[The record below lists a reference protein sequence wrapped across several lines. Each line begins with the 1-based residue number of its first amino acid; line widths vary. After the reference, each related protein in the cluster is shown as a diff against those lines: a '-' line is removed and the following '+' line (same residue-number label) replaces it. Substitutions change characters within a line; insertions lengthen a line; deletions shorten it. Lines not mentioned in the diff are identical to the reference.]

1 MTQNGAGG
9 LPQAGTETM
18 TAHQNAVEDAAV
30 LIIGAGPAGL
40 SLAVELGGQGHKCI
54 VVERHD
60 RVGYA
65 PRAKTTNVRS
75 RELMRRWGIAGR
87 LAAESPFGVDYPSN
101 VVFAT
106 RLNGREL
113 QRFPNGFNC
122 NPARDDRYSE
132 HAQWIPQYKVEAV
145 LKSRASEMPSVD
157 IRFGTEL
164 KEFKDHGDHVTATLR
179 NVATGDETTVN
190 AAYLVGAD
198 GARSTVREKLG
209 IKMSGTSPLSHNHNI
224 VFRAPGLA
232 ERHKLGPAVMYWLVN
247 EEVPSVISPL
257 DTGDRWTFGCP
268 KLLDASSDPA
278 TLIRLALGLDEDIDI
293 EILSRDEW
301 TAHQLIADKYAAGR
315 TFLIGDACH
324 LHPPY
329 GGYGMNMGIGDG
341 LDLGWKLSAVLSGW
355 GGEQLL
361 SSYEIE
367 RRQVHE
373 RVIAESVANHAHTSR
388 KLVVPGMEDEGAA
401 GDAIRAELAQM
412 LADTKHREFYTL
424 GVTLGSRYRE
434 SPVLAG
440 ETSAAGDAPDSTDY
454 TPMARAGC
462 LAPHAWLNDNSEDRS
477 TGASLYDH
485 FEPRGFTLLVTR
497 KDAAPAAGAL
507 VDAAAEQ
514 GVPLKLLSPYL
525 PALRDLYGCDYALIR
540 PDQYIAWCGNSIDDA
555 FDLLARV
562 TGKSLEAVA

>member
-1 MTQNGAGG
+1 MKTPHKAG
-9 LPQAGTETM
+9 
-18 TAHQNAVEDAAV
+18 EDAAV

-40 SLAVELGGQGHKCI
+40 SLAVELGSQGHRCI

-65 PRAKTTNVRS
+65 PRAKTTNVRT

-106 RLNGREL
+106 RLGGREL
-113 QRFPNGFNC
+113 HRFPNGFNC

-145 LKSRASEMPSVD
+145 LKSRATEMPSVD

-164 KEFKDHGDHVTATLR
+164 KEFEDHGDHVSATLR
-179 NVATGDETTVN
+179 DVSTGAETVVN
-190 AAYLVGAD
+190 AAWLVGAD

-224 VFRAPGLA
+224 IFRSPGLA
-232 ERHKLGPAVMYWLVN
+232 QRHKLGPAVMYWLVN
-247 EEVPSVISPL
+247 EEVPAVVSPL
-257 DTGDRWTFGCP
+257 DVGDRWTFGCP
-268 KLLDASSDPA
+268 RLLDASSDPA
-278 TLIRLALGLDEDIDI
+278 TLIRLALGLDSEVEI

-301 TAHQLIADKYAAGR
+301 TAHQLIADKYSQGR

-329 GGYGMNMGIGDG
+329 GGYGMNMGIGDA
-341 LDLGWKLSAVLSGW
+341 LDFGWKLSAVLSGW

-361 SSYEIE
+361 ASYEIE

-388 KLVVPGMEDEGAA
+388 KLVVPGMEEDSPA
-401 GDAIRAELAQM
+401 GEAIRQELSQM
-412 LADTKHREFYTL
+412 LAETKHREFYTL
-424 GVTLGSRYRE
+424 GVTLGSRYRH
-434 SPVLAG
+434 SPVLSG
-440 ETSAAGDAPDSTDY
+440 ETSSAGDPPESTDY
-454 TPMARAGC
+454 TPLARPGC
-462 LAPHAWLNDNSEDRS
+462 LAPHAWLTADKEDRS

-485 FEPRGFTLLVTR
+485 FDTRGFTLLVTR
-497 KDAAPAAGAL
+497 KDAADAAGPV
-507 VDAAAEQ
+507 VDAASDQ
-514 GVPLKLLSPYL
+514 GIPLKVLSPGL
-525 PALRDLYGCDYALIR
+525 AALRELYGCDYALIR
-540 PDQYIAWCGNSIDDA
+540 PDQYIAWCGNSLDDA
-555 FDLLARV
+555 FDVLARV

>member
-1 MTQNGAGG
+1 MKTPNK
-9 LPQAGTETM
+9 P
-18 TAHQNAVEDAAV
+18 VEDAAV

-40 SLAVELGGQGHKCI
+40 SLAVELGGQGHRCI

-65 PRAKTTNVRS
+65 PRAKTTNVRT

-106 RLNGREL
+106 RLGGREL

-164 KEFKDHGDHVTATLR
+164 KEFEDNGDHVTATLR
-179 NVATGDETTVN
+179 NVATGAETTVN

-232 ERHKLGPAVMYWLVN
+232 GRHKLGPAVMYWLVN

-268 KLLDASSDPA
+268 RLLDASSDPA
-278 TLIRLALGLDEDIDI
+278 TLIRLALGFDIDI

-301 TAHQLIADKYAAGR
+301 TAHQLIAEKYSAGR

-329 GGYGMNMGIGDG
+329 GGYGMNMGIGDA

-388 KLVVPGMEDEGAA
+388 RLVVPGMEEESAA
-401 GDAIRAELAQM
+401 GDAIRAELSQM
-412 LADTKHREFYTL
+412 LAETKHREFYTL
-424 GVTLGSRYRE
+424 GVTLGSRYRF
-434 SPVLAG
+434 SPVLAEDTG
-440 ETSAAGDAPDSTDY
+440 AADEVPDSTDY
-454 TPMARAGC
+454 TPQARPGC
-462 LAPHAWLNDNSEDRS
+462 LAPHAWLNDNKDDRS
-477 TGASLYDH
+477 VGASLYDH
-485 FEPRGFTLLVTR
+485 FESRGFTLLVTR
-497 KDAAPAAGAL
+497 KQAASATDAL
-507 VDAAAEQ
+507 VDAASGQ
-514 GVPLKLLSPYL
+514 GIPLKVLSPEL
-525 PALRDLYGCDYALIR
+525 PGLYELYACDYALIR
-540 PDQYIAWCGNSIDDA
+540 PDQYIAWCGNSVDDA
-555 FDLLARV
+555 FDILARV
-562 TGKSLEAVA
+562 TGKSLEALA

>member
-1 MTQNGAGG
+1 MKT
-9 LPQAGTETM
+9 PIQA
-18 TAHQNAVEDAAV
+18 AEDAAV

-40 SLAVELGGQGHKCI
+40 SLAVELGSQGHRCI

-65 PRAKTTNVRS
+65 PRAKTTNVRT

-106 RLNGREL
+106 RLGGREL
-113 QRFPNGFNC
+113 HRFPNGFNC

-145 LKSRASEMPSVD
+145 LKSRAQEMPSVD

-164 KEFKDHGDHVTATLR
+164 KEFQDRGDHVVATLR
-179 NVATGDETTVN
+179 DVTTGVETTVT

-232 ERHKLGPAVMYWLVN
+232 QRHKLGPAVMYWLVN
-247 EEVPSVISPL
+247 EEVPAVISPL
-257 DTGDRWTFGCP
+257 DVGDRWTFGCP

-278 TLIRLALGLDEDIDI
+278 TLIRLAVGFDIDI

-301 TAHQLIADKYAAGR
+301 TAHQLIADRYGAGR

-355 GGEQLL
+355 GGEHLL

-388 KLVVPGMEDEGAA
+388 KLVVPGMEEDSAAGAA
-401 GDAIRAELAQM
+401 IRSELAQM

-440 ETSAAGDAPDSTDY
+440 KTEMPGDAPDSTDY
-454 TPMARAGC
+454 TPMARPGC
-462 LAPHAWLNDNSEDRS
+462 LAPHAWLNDNTDDRS
-477 TGASLYDH
+477 HGVSLYDH
-485 FEPRGFTLLVTR
+485 FESRGFTLLVTR
-497 KDAAPAAGAL
+497 KEAAPAAEAV
-507 VDAAAEQ
+507 VDAASAQ
-514 GVPLKLLSPYL
+514 GIPLKLLSPDR
-525 PALRDLYGCDYALIR
+525 PALRDLYDCDYALIR
-540 PDQYIAWCGNSIDDA
+540 PDQYIAWCGNSIGDA

-562 TGKSLEAVA
+562 TGKSLEALA